1 MISSVPIV
9 THTRSDDPPADWRER
24 ILSTLASEG
33 ITEPSYVPGW
43 RLFLIN
49 FTKLCGLIGLPGG
62 ILILLNFFLPDRFA
76 PQVILCLLLS
86 YPLSFLVFS
95 KRLRILVRTA
105 QVELHGRSPSH
116 AVRNARHPP
125 IFYLRAFS
133 FDDEATVTPLKHFIG
148 GRTAEMRLISRMRRY
163 APVLAIATPN
173 EPDRALGALRFHVTE
188 ARWEDVV
195 KTIVPCCR
203 LVVWVTGNT
212 RGLNWEIRHLVAS
225 LSPHRLLL
233 WPHAN
238 IKTVNTLRQDWA
250 VTAEPR
256 NAEWR
261 QFVDA
266 HVDVFPKPLPHDIT
280 DIRFVAF
287 DSDWTPIP
295 VPGARYPARQADA
308 FTDPKGLL
316 AGLTSLLK
324 ETFHSA

>member
-1 MISSVPIV
+1 M
-9 THTRSDDPPADWRER
+9 
-24 ILSTLASEG
+24 
-33 ITEPSYVPGW
+33 
-43 RLFLIN
+43 
-49 FTKLCGLIGLPGG
+49 
-62 ILILLNFFLPDRFA
+62 
-76 PQVILCLLLS
+76 
-86 YPLSFLVFS
+86 
-95 KRLRILVRTA
+95 
-105 QVELHGRSPSH
+105 
-116 AVRNARHPP
+116 NARHPP

-133 FDDEATVTPLKHFIG
+133 FDDEAAVTPFYLEAI
-148 GRTAEMRLISRMRRY
+148 TAEMRLISRMRRY
-163 APVLAIATPN
+163 APVLAIARPN
-173 EPDRALGALRFHVTE
+173 EPDRALGALRFHVTD

-212 RGLNWEIRHLVAS
+212 RGLNWEIQELVAS
-225 LSPHRLLL
+225 LPPRRLLL

-238 IKTVNTLRQDWA
+238 IRTAKTLRLDWA
-250 VTAEPR
+250 ITAGQR

-295 VPGARYPARQADA
+295 VPGARYPARYS

-324 ETFHSA
+324 EAFHSA